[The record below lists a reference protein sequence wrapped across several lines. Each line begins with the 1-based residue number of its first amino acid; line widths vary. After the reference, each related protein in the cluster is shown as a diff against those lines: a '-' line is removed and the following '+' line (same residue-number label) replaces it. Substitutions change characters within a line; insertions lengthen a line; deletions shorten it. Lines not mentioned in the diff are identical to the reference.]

1 MTGSC
6 LPGRDGCLRRRFIPS
21 LSARRGCTATSLT
34 SRPAPPDAR
43 PGDLARWRILLLI
56 CCLLGA
62 AGCQP
67 GEKPPPRPRR
77 VGILTSRADARPVA
91 LVVAPD
97 GRAAASITANGK
109 FTMVGPGGQA
119 RFERDLPGAF
129 TASIANSG
137 RAAIAG
143 GKDSQRYWVRIITER
158 GRIRWRQSVTGT
170 LLTVAITPDGQAAF
184 ASTTG
189 GNIYAFTLS
198 GRLRWNRITTQRD
211 ISALTYSET
220 ADALLVETTNPC
232 GFGMIGIDGRT
243 RWWHGRPV
251 GHFTLVSG
259 GRGSLVVTTLASMAP
274 SPSVRMTALT
284 PAGRELFA
292 REFEGYEPRAAISSD
307 GSQVALSYRRKLVHK
322 GKSVM
327 ERRVELWNRDG
338 KTLWRE
344 GGLFFKPVLAGMQED
359 PPGVLIAEDYS
370 LLSALDRNGR
380 LAWRGPAL
388 RGALVRLTHDEGWRL
403 GWADYED
410 GSFELW
416 RLGR

>member
-1 MTGSC
+1 M
-6 LPGRDGCLRRRFIPS
+6 
-21 LSARRGCTATSLT
+21 
-34 SRPAPPDAR
+34 
-43 PGDLARWRILLLI
+43 LLLA
-56 CCLLGA
+56 CCLLAA

-67 GEKPPPRPRR
+67 GEKPPPQPRR
-77 VGILTSRADARPVA
+77 VGILAHRTGQRPVA

-97 GRAAASITANGK
+97 GGAAASITGEGK
-109 FTMVGPGGQA
+109 FTLLGPGGQA
-119 RFERDLPGAF
+119 RFERDLTGAF

-137 RAAIAG
+137 RAAIVG
-143 GKDSQRYWVRIITER
+143 GKDGQRCWVRIITER
-158 GRIRWRQSVTGT
+158 GRVRWRQSVSGT
-170 LLTVAITPDGQAAF
+170 LLGVAITPDGQAAF

-189 GNIYAFTLS
+189 GRIYAFTLG
-198 GRLRWNRITTQRD
+198 GRLRWNRIITERD

-243 RWWHGRPV
+243 RWWQGRPV

-259 GRGSLVVTTLASMAP
+259 GRGSLVVTTLASMSP
-274 SPSVRMTALT
+274 SPSVRVTALT
-284 PAGRELFA
+284 PAGRDLFT

-307 GSQVALSYRRKLVHK
+307 GSLVALSYRRKLVHN

-344 GGLFFKPVLAGMQED
+344 GGLFFKPVLAGLQDD
-359 PPGVLIAEDYS
+359 PTGVLIAENYS

-388 RGALVRLTHDEGWRL
+388 RSDLVRLTHDEGWRL